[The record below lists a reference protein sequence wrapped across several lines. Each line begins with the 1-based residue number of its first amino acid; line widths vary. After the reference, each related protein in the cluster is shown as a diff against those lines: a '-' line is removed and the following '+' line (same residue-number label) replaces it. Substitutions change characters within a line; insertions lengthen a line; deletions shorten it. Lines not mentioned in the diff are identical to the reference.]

1 MPTGLSSG
9 FLDEISKHRHPPGFR
24 RLPGMLSQP
33 CFNDIAYLT
42 IPQLHARHIY
52 DIQTFWLLAG
62 IAVRLGTRLTG
73 YNDSESNTDS
83 VYNSKLRRRLWR
95 QIIWIDARSHHHIGL
110 KPLLSGVRAFT
121 LPANLND
128 ADINPDMTVL
138 PVIHKGPTEMTCE
151 CFY

>member
-1 MPTGLSSG
+1 
-9 FLDEISKHRHPPGFR
+9 
-24 RLPGMLSQP
+24 MLSQP

-42 IPQLHARHIY
+42 IPQLPARHIY

-83 VYNSKLRRRLWR
+83 VYNSQLRRRLWR